1 MAGGGSEKDFGND
14 KVLKQQP
21 VFVLFA
27 FFFFFY
33 LKFPEETEARILRYK
48 LLNFLTQE
56 VLRIIIRK

>member
-27 FFFFFY
+27 FFFFN

>member
-1 MAGGGSEKDFGND
+1 MAGGESGKDFGND
-14 KVLKQQP
+14 KFLNSSLL
-21 VFVLFA
+21 LFCLL
-27 FFFFFY
+27 FFFY